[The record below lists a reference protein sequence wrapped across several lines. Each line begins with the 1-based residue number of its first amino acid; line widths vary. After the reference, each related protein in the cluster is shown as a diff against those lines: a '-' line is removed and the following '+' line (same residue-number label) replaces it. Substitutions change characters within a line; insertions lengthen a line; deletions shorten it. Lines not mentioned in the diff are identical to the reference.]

1 MSDSNSPHDL
11 GRIVRQDFRQI
22 LENFRA
28 QLELQETDINNLNVF
43 PVPDADTGTN
53 SLLTIQAGLT
63 GLASSADS
71 DELLSTL
78 VREFAQHASI
88 HARGNSGTILAE
100 YFRGISLV
108 LTDEADAANWQSA
121 LKSAAQCAHEAVL
134 TPCDGTILSVAN
146 AIAQVPTSNDLAT
159 FLEDVT
165 RVAKGALL
173 ETTNQLEQLREA
185 QVVDAGACVLVL
197 FHEVV
202 LSFYNQQQTNI
213 SFLRVGSCASF
224 DSNYRGPEFEVTLLV
239 TTSQEIR
246 TLLRDALSSLGESLT
261 IAGSAP
267 EFKVHIHTDE
277 VEAVIHAA
285 SLFGEVSLITTTSLP
300 EFITIP

>member
-1 MSDSNSPHDL
+1 VSDSNSPHDL
-11 GRIVRQDFRQI
+11 GRIVCPDFRQI

-28 QLELQETDINNLNVF
+28 QLELRETDINNLNVF

-71 DELLSTL
+71 DELLPTL
-78 VREFAQHASI
+78 VREFAQYASF

-108 LTDEADAANWQSA
+108 LTDAADATNWQSA
-121 LKSAAQCAHEAVL
+121 LKSAAVCAHQAVL
-134 TPCDGTILSVAN
+134 APCDGTILSVAN

-159 FLEDVT
+159 FLDDVT
-165 RVAKGALL
+165 RIAKAALT
-173 ETTNQLEQLREA
+173 ETTGQLEQLREA

-202 LSFYNQQQTNI
+202 SSFYNQQQTDI
-213 SFLRVGSCASF
+213 SFIKAGTCASF
-224 DSNYRGPEFEVTLLV
+224 GSNYSGPEFEVTLLV
-239 TTSQEIR
+239 TASHDIR
-246 TLLRDALSSLGESLT
+246 TNLRDALASLGESLT
-261 IAGSAP
+261 IAGSSP

-277 VEAVIHAA
+277 VEAVIHAT
-285 SLFGEVSLITTTSLP
+285 SVLGEVSLITTASLA
-300 EFITIP
+300 EFIAIP